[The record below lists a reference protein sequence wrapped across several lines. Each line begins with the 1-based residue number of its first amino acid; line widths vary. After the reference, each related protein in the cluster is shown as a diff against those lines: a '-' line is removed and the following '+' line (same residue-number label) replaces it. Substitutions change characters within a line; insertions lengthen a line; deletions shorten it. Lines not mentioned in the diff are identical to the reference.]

1 MEEHGTEIDA
11 RLESKLGFDRV
22 RTFVA
27 DRCSTEYAVTRVAEE
42 TFSSDPEVIGKR
54 LALTD
59 EMRLVVMF
67 EESFPTNGYIDCLD
81 FLIPLGK
88 TGYTIDVLSL
98 GKLRTMVETVR
109 RLTGFFM
116 SIKDG
121 VYPNLK
127 RMSSPVLGFP
137 EVQRRIDLILD
148 KFGDIKDTA
157 SDCWKSDET

>member
-1 MEEHGTEIDA
+1 MSERINGTEIDT

-27 DRCSTEYAVTRVAEE
+27 DRCSTEYAVTRVTEE
-42 TFSSDPEVIGKR
+42 TFSNDAKVIASR

-59 EMRLVVMF
+59 EMRLIVMF
-67 EESFPTNGYIDCLD
+67 EENFPTNGYIDCLD
-81 FLIPLGK
+81 FLKPLEN
-88 TGYTIDVLSL
+88 TGYNIDLLSL

-109 RLTGFFM
+109 KLTNFFM

-127 RMSSPVLGFP
+127 G
-137 EVQRRIDLILD
+137 
-148 KFGDIKDTA
+148 
-157 SDCWKSDET
+157 